1 MVHNTKERKIEVGDV
16 VLIKDEEIV
25 KEFFKV
31 KEDVI
36 CVVKLRTPKS
46 HIERLI
52 QYLYLL
58 ELHCNIKKINK

>member
-16 VLIKDEEIV
+16 VLIKDEEKV

-36 CVVKLRTPKS
+36 RVVKLRTPKS
-46 HIERLI
+46 HIEQLI